1 MSALAGRGSLQ
12 HHSRR
17 VAASAC
23 HPRRGNGLSLT
34 TVRPAILAAAR
45 LLTLPLAAA
54 APAIPGYWEHA
65 RLHTVAEGDEDL
77 PRSPDDPDLWIYLA
91 VAVALVLLGGIFA
104 GLTIALMGQDET
116 YLQVIASSG
125 EGKEKQHA
133 KTVLK
138 LLKKGKHWVL
148 VTLLLSNVITNETL
162 PIVLDRSLG
171 GGWPAVVSSTVLIVI
186 FGEVAPQSVCV
197 RFGLSIGSWC
207 AKGVWVLM
215 LLLSP
220 VAWPTA
226 KLLDWL
232 LGEDHGIMYK
242 KAGLKTL
249 VTLHK
254 TLGAGAHE
262 RLMEDEVT
270 IINSVLDLKEKP
282 VGDIMTPMQDVFTM
296 SADTILDERMMDTI
310 LSQGYSRIP
319 IYSPDNHRN
328 FIGML
333 LVKILITYDPED
345 GKRVR
350 DFALA
355 TLPETSP
362 YTSCLDIINFFQEG
376 KSHMVLVSDFPGE
389 DKGALGV
396 VTLEDVI
403 EELIGEEII
412 DESDVFVDVHKAI
425 RRVAPAPRTRYSSK
439 IFASDYVVDSEDER
453 KEATENEPLLGN
465 KKGADAAG
473 APRKTSL
480 QNGQTTFLMRR
491 KSSTAS
497 DGARDHGPNVKPVP
511 VRSSA
516 TDMREHLKHL
526 GPSNAASNPRQT
538 KFSNVKIKPG
548 VGTIPEHSALST
560 RPKDNSPTSVP
571 LGHKKSNSTPS
582 ATLVQEDDGNASDV
596 DSLRGKVASGG
607 VAAVYGTM
615 GPSSPNRNRRLS
627 GGERLSAQE
636 ASRVASENVAPPNSY
651 RTDEPES
658 YSQAQDEPSLP
669 DKMVAG
675 DAENENDDVGEL
687 APPASPDWG
696 RKRMAVRSGSITE
709 THVDSGGLKKVVLGT
724 TSSSEEDGVSPGDTQ
739 RSSRLW
745 GSGESSKNE
754 GDDEEGDEEE
764 HEESSQPNGQGSANG
779 AGGKKRRKKRGKR
792 KKGGSGGGNGGE

>member
-1 MSALAGRGSLQ
+1 MW
-12 HHSRR
+12 
-17 VAASAC
+17 
-23 HPRRGNGLSLT
+23 T
-34 TVRPAILAAAR
+34 
-45 LLTLPLAAA
+45 
-54 APAIPGYWEHA
+54 
-65 RLHTVAEGDEDL
+65 
-77 PRSPDDPDLWIYLA
+77 
-91 VAVALVLLGGIFA
+91 
-104 GLTIALMGQDET
+104 
-116 YLQVIASSG
+116 
-125 EGKEKQHA
+125 
-133 KTVLK
+133 
-138 LLKKGKHWVL
+138 
-148 VTLLLSNVITNETL
+148 
-162 PIVLDRSLG
+162 
-171 GGWPAVVSSTVLIVI
+171 VI

-232 LGEDHGIMYK
+232 LGEDHGTMYK

-254 TLGAGAHE
+254 TLGASTSE

-319 IYSPDNHRN
+319 IYSPDNSRN

-345 GKRVR
+345 CKRVR

-355 TLPETSP
+355 TLPETAP

-376 KSHMVLVSDFPGE
+376 KSHMVLVSDYPGQ

-425 RRVAPAPRTRYSSK
+425 RRIAPAPKQRFNSK
-439 IFASDYVVDSEDER
+439 VFASDYVVEDTEDDG
-453 KEATENEPLLGN
+453 KEASENEPLLGN
-465 KKGADAAG
+465 KKKDDGAS
-473 APRKTSL
+473 RKPTL
-480 QNGQTTFLMRR
+480 QNGQATFLMRR
-491 KSSTAS
+491 KSSAAS
-497 DGARDHGPNVKPVP
+497 DAAREAAKPVP

-548 VGTIPEHSALST
+548 VGTIPEHAALNT
-560 RPKDNSPTSVP
+560 KAAKDDEEA
-571 LGHKKSNSTPS
+571 HKKTNSNPL
-582 ATLVQEDDGNASDV
+582 AMLHDDDDGNASDV
-596 DSLRGKVASGG
+596 DSLRGKSSSGG
-607 VAAVYGTM
+607 AAAVYGTM
-615 GPSSPNRNRRLS
+615 GPTSQTGTRRMS
-627 GGERLSAQE
+627 GGDRMSAQE
-636 ASRVASENVAPPNSY
+636 ASKVASENVVRPTSSKQAEESQGRANPDAKPP
-651 RTDEPES
+651 
-658 YSQAQDEPSLP
+658 LP
-669 DKMVAG
+669 DKMVVGGEDDDEDG
-675 DAENENDDVGEL
+675 DSVGL
-687 APPASPDWG
+687 LGGPTSADWG
-696 RKRMAVRSGSITE
+696 KKRMAARSGSITE
-709 THVDSGGLKKVVLGT
+709 THVDSGGLKKVVLEM
-724 TSSSEEDGVSPGDTQ
+724 TSSSEEDGVSPGATQ
-739 RSSRLW
+739 QSSKVW
-745 GSGESSKNE
+745 GSGESSRVE
-754 GDDEEGDEEE
+754 DGDDED
-764 HEESSQPNGQGSANG
+764 HDESSQPNGEGSTNG
-779 AGGKKRRKKRGKR
+779 TGSSAGGKKRRKKRGKR
-792 KKGGSGGGNGGE
+792 KKGGNGGANGGGD